1 MINMALKK
9 LEIKKDKNCLIIGN
23 DINDQELSKRT
34 NIKYV
39 DANKII

>member
-9 LEIKKDKNCLIIGN
+9 LEIKKGNNCLIIGN
-23 DINDQELSKRT
+23 DKNDQELSIRT
-34 NIKYV
+34 KIKYV